1 MISRLSGRLV
11 ERTRNRL
18 IVDVNGVGYEVQIPG
33 AVEASLADK
42 HIGDPIELVTLYFLQ
57 MDNTKAVPVL
67 LGFINEVQKEF
78 FERLMTVPKIG
89 PKAALTLFS
98 RPVSDL
104 AAAIEQGNVA
114 YLRSLPGVGPQKA
127 KDLIA
132 ALQGKVAKFA
142 LMREEKR
149 EALAPPAPDV
159 QEEALQ
165 MLIALG
171 HRRAE
176 AERMVIEALRA
187 APETETAE
195 DLVRVIYRRQQ
206 QEGK

>member
-11 ERTRNRL
+11 SREPNRV
-18 IVDVNGVGYEVQIPG
+18 IVDVNGVGYEVQMPG
-33 AVEASLADK
+33 AVEQSLSDK
-42 HIGDPIELVTLYFLQ
+42 NVGDPIELVTLYFLQ
-57 MDNTKAVPVL
+57 MDNVRATPVL
-67 LGFINEVQKEF
+67 LGFVNEVQKEF
-78 FERLMTVPKIG
+78 FERLLTVPKVG

-104 AAAIEQGNVA
+104 AAAIEQGNTA
-114 YLRSLPGVGPQKA
+114 FLRSLPGVGPQKA
-127 KDLIA
+127 KDIIA

-149 EALAPPAPDV
+149 EAAAPPPPDV
-159 QEEALQ
+159 EQEALQ
-165 MLIALG
+165 MLVMLG
-171 HRRAE
+171 HRRTE

-187 APETETAE
+187 APDTQTAE

-206 QEGK
+206 ERK

>member
-11 ERTRNRL
+11 ERAQNRV

-33 AVEASLADK
+33 AVEQSLADK
-42 HIGDPIELVTLYFLQ
+42 NIGDPIELVTLYFLQ

-165 MLIALG
+165 MLLLLG

-176 AERMVIEALRA
+176 AERMVAEALRA

-206 QEGK
+206 KEGK

>member
-1 MISRLSGRLV
+1 
-11 ERTRNRL
+11 
-18 IVDVNGVGYEVQIPG
+18 
-33 AVEASLADK
+33 
-42 HIGDPIELVTLYFLQ
+42 
-57 MDNTKAVPVL
+57 
-67 LGFINEVQKEF
+67 
-78 FERLMTVPKIG
+78 
-89 PKAALTLFS
+89 
-98 RPVSDL
+98 
-104 AAAIEQGNVA
+104 
-114 YLRSLPGVGPQKA
+114 
-127 KDLIA
+127 
-132 ALQGKVAKFA
+132 
-142 LMREEKR
+142 MREEKR

>member
-11 ERTRNRL
+11 ERAPNRV

-33 AVEASLADK
+33 AVEQSLADK
-42 HIGDPIELVTLYFLQ
+42 SIGDPIELVTLYFLQ

-127 KDLIA
+127 KDIIA
-132 ALQGKVAKFA
+132 TLQGKVAKFA

-149 EALAPPAPDV
+149 EALAPAAPDV

-165 MLIALG
+165 MLLMLG

-176 AERMVIEALRA
+176 AERMVAEALRA

-206 QEGK
+206 ERK